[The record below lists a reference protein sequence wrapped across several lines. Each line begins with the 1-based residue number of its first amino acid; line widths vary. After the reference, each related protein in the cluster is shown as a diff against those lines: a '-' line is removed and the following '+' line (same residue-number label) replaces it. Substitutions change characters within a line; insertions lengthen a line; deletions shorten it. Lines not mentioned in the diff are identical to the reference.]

1 MISVALLSSSSSHPS
16 LIYNT
21 VAQDQLEQQAVSS
34 KPELEPNLLQ
44 QNFTNTIKPELPS
57 DLNTTKVQKPGS
69 VLKLE
74 DQKVAVDIPLQKAY
88 ENGSEIYFIVTDA

>member
-1 MISVALLSSSSSHPS
+1 
-16 LIYNT
+16 
-21 VAQDQLEQQAVSS
+21 
-34 KPELEPNLLQ
+34 LLQ